1 MGGKSRPK
9 PPKATAQEK
18 AFARRSEVALDKETE
33 EENRRK
39 KQLIRSTLGTS
50 SLLSGLGGGSTPTF
64 SGTSFTPQSASG
76 GGRAATT
83 STLGSGAFASFSG
96 FGGSGRGRGPG
107 SFI

>member
-39 KQLIRSTLGTS
+39 KSLIRSSLGTS
-50 SLLSGLGGGSTPTF
+50 TLLSGLGGGSTPTF
-64 SGTSFTPQSASG
+64 KGTSFTPQSASG
-76 GGRAATT
+76 GGGAATT
-83 STLGSGAFASFSG
+83 TTLGSSIAFSG
-96 FGGSGRGRGPG
+96 FGGGRGRGAR